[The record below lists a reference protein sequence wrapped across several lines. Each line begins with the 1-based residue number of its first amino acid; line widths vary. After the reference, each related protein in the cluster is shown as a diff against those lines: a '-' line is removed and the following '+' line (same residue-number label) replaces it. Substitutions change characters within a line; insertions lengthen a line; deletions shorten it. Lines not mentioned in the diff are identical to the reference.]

1 MAPMASSAREEFPG
15 AAVAEED
22 SSQDTSQKIQDEES
36 SVRRVQEWW
45 CDGHGPAAVTKS
57 PILAC
62 IDTTILAEIISA
74 GGGYHTILT
83 ADRLDGLHRRLGNGA
98 EPVLEPLRKAL
109 QTRGGTKAQ
118 ARVVGMLLFKE
129 ARALHLHCEDG
140 SSTPG
145 TTPPVEEAAATAL
158 VQEDVRLDESWAKP
172 HLYICSDSYPEGA
185 QMALRSGPNSKSS
198 LLATLPANTE
208 YYATGII
215 GDFLQVRVQIDGAFT
230 SAYALH
236 RMGDV
241 VLLVP
246 AAERTVANSTEPA
259 ASPDSKLSS
268 KEVVL
273 EEAWSPPRRFVCS
286 ENYPEGAQMAV
297 RAAPTR
303 DSKQVATIAAGA
315 DYFAMGRCGDYLQ
328 IKLETDGVTT
338 TAYVTHTIGDMV
350 LLVPAETDAQA
361 ASVSTAAAA
370 PAARAAAAA
379 VAAAE
384 AATAAA
390 AAEAATGSRIV
401 ALEAKVAA
409 QDRQIQALQSEM
421 AQMRAQLN
429 AVALAFRPLAAS

>member
-1 MAPMASSAREEFPG
+1 
-15 AAVAEED
+15 
-22 SSQDTSQKIQDEES
+22 
-36 SVRRVQEWW
+36 
-45 CDGHGPAAVTKS
+45 
-57 PILAC
+57 
-62 IDTTILAEIISA
+62 
-74 GGGYHTILT
+74 
-83 ADRLDGLHRRLGNGA
+83 
-98 EPVLEPLRKAL
+98 
-109 QTRGGTKAQ
+109 
-118 ARVVGMLLFKE
+118 
-129 ARALHLHCEDG
+129 
-140 SSTPG
+140 
-145 TTPPVEEAAATAL
+145 
-158 VQEDVRLDESWAKP
+158 
-172 HLYICSDSYPEGA
+172 
-185 QMALRSGPNSKSS
+185 
-198 LLATLPANTE
+198 
-208 YYATGII
+208 
-215 GDFLQVRVQIDGAFT
+215 
-230 SAYALH
+230 
-236 RMGDV
+236 MGDV

-273 EEAWSPPRRFVCS
+273 EEAWSPPRRFICS